1 MERKREHYSRGTT
14 HNKLKMLNFS
24 EDCLPVLMATKA
36 EKKAA
41 NKQTTQKKAGKMSEK
56 REMEDETEKG
66 K

>member
-1 MERKREHYSRGTT
+1 
-14 HNKLKMLNFS
+14 
-24 EDCLPVLMATKA
+24 MATKA